1 MCQRGRKLHSWCFE
15 TFNRSVAHSVS
26 LCVFRSLP
34 CTLSTVFLCLHPSL
48 SSLTLISRPCSFLSR
63 MLFPCLQTVPAVE
76 LRSSRDS
83 LSWRWRNSGTSA
95 ASDAG
100 PATWFSLENT
110 SASECVKGGK
120 KTKRNTTFQRMSHS
134 EKTHKLKKCPA
145 VFVL

>member
-15 TFNRSVAHSVS
+15 MVNNSVAHSVS
-26 LCVFRSLP
+26 ISPMYPLHCLP
-34 CTLSTVFLCLHPSL
+34 VSA
-48 SSLTLISRPCSFLSR
+48 SLTLISRPCSFLSR

-120 KTKRNTTFQRMSHS
+120 KQKQRETQHFKRCLTQ
-134 EKTHKLKKCPA
+134 KTHKLKKCPA